1 MILCPVL
8 QALSC
13 VGSWALLQCCSAARQ
28 TGTWGTWPPP
38 NASVVL
44 VSNTANNWNV
54 SLSTLVDRTSPS
66 VWVPH
71 THSRFH
77 NCKCTQMFNCCLKTD
92 LYQSFSFSS
101 AYSLLHH
108 SAPPRTNFIN
118 SLIQTL
124 DCMLYQD
131 LWIDG
136 HCNENEH
143 FLQLMQPYRHPAK
156 IKLVIRKLS
165 SVSNVST
172 SGKVWTYSACMSMTP
187 IKHFKYLS

>member
-1 MILCPVL
+1 MCYVVKWFCVLCCRLYHV
-8 QALSC
+8 
-13 VGSWALLQCCSAARQ
+13 WAPERSFSAAVQRDRLGRKERGLLQTHLWCWCPIQQ
-28 TGTWGTWPPP
+28 TTETFHFQLWWTELHHQYE
-38 NASVVL
+38 S
-44 VSNTANNWNV
+44 
-54 SLSTLVDRTSPS
+54 
-66 VWVPH
+66 H
-71 THSRFH
+71 IHRFH

-118 SLIQTL
+118 SLI
-124 DCMLYQD
+124 CMLYQD

-172 SGKVWTYSACMSMTP
+172 SGKVWTYSACMSLTP